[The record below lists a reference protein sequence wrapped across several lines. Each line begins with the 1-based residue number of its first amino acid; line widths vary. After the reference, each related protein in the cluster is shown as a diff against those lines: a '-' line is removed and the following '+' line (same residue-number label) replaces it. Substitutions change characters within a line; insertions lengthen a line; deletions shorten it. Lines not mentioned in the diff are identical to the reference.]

1 MPRSANV
8 RSFEA
13 IRKFKAALVRFEDD
27 AASALASLRMDLDRT
42 IDWIDHDRPRFWQ
55 QQLRSGYDKVDNA
68 RSALARCRMRTIA
81 GRHPSCVD
89 ERVALRKAQRAVE
102 AASQKV
108 EVVRRWK
115 IKLHQE
121 TDEYRGHMGL
131 FEQRVYQDLPKMIAL
146 VEGMLTAL
154 EAYTDTTSSAD
165 DASSSSVRP
174 ADNQSSNLEAP
185 SQTPAQAP
193 AEEEP

>member
-27 AASALASLRMDLDRT
+27 ASSALASLRMDLDRT

-55 QQLRSGYDKVDNA
+55 QQLRSGHDKVDNA

-81 GRHPSCVD
+81 GRHPSCID
-89 ERVALRKAQRAVE
+89 EQVALRKAQRAVE
-102 AASQKV
+102 AARQKV
-108 EVVRRWK
+108 DVVRHWK

-121 TDEYRGHMGL
+121 TDEYRSHVGL

-154 EAYTDTTSSAD
+154 EAYASTTTPADDTSS
-165 DASSSSVRP
+165 SQRP
-174 ADNQSSNLEAP
+174 AGDPSSNLEAP
-185 SQTPAQAP
+185 SPTPAQAP
-193 AEEEP
+193 ADEEH